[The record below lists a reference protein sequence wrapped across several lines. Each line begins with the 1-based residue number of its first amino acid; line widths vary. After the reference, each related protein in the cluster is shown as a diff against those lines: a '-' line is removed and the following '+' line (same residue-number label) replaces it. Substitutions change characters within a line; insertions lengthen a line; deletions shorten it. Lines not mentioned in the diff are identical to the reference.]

1 MRTRSKQPHENLL
14 GMNLFPTR
22 ICRWDSSIV
31 LRIVSEVLQ
40 QLKQLNS
47 AYHNDIER
55 FNYKGGRVSIYK
67 WYLSFGRRISS
78 TVNAIELNIS
88 EIDEPSGM
96 PIKSRA
102 FN

>member
-1 MRTRSKQPHENLL
+1 
-14 GMNLFPTR
+14 MNLFPTR

-55 FNYKGGRVSIYK
+55 FNYKGGRVSIISGISVLEEEFRT
-67 WYLSFGRRISS
+67 LSTPQS
-78 TVNAIELNIS
+78 
-88 EIDEPSGM
+88 
-96 PIKSRA
+96 
-102 FN
+102 

>member
-55 FNYKGGRVSIYK
+55 FNYKGGRVSIISGISVLEEEFRT
-67 WYLSFGRRISS
+67 LSTPQS
-78 TVNAIELNIS
+78 
-88 EIDEPSGM
+88 
-96 PIKSRA
+96 
-102 FN
+102 